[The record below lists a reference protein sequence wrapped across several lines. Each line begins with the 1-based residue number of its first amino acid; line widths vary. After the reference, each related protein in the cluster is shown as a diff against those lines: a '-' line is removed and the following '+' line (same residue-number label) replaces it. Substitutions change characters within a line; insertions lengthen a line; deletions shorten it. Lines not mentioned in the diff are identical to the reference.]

1 MTAAAKLVSRDSEV
15 ATTTSP
21 AKRRGRPPKASA
33 AEPLQA
39 GAEVPTVTAPA
50 KRRGR
55 PPKALAIE
63 PLPAGVEAP
72 TLTTPVKRRGRPP
85 KNSAAEPRNADG
97 DDLPATVDPRNQLND
112 LTAREWIPETVSV
125 WNQRGLG
132 AGHPDAQIERQH
144 PAPFSFT
151 DVGRLIRF
159 FTKRGHT
166 VLDPFVGVGSTLK
179 ACAIDGRN
187 GIGIE
192 LSPTFAALTRERLQ
206 AEVRDM
212 FSSVGEQQVLEGDA
226 RDHLP
231 SLADESVDLVVTSP
245 PYWSILKKQD
255 HKVRQER
262 IEKGLVKDYGEDDRD
277 LGRIEDYAD
286 FLDELSGILG
296 ECARTL
302 KRGKYMAVIVSDF
315 RDKSK
320 YIMFHAD
327 LAKAMESHGME
338 MRGLKVLYQRHK
350 KVFPYGYPYSYVPNI
365 HNQYILILQKPK

>member
-1 MTAAAKLVSRDSEV
+1 MTV
-15 ATTTSP
+15 AT
-21 AKRRGRPPKASA
+21 KRKLTKAEIPNPPRQRGRPPKKAIIDSLDDEVE
-33 AEPLQA
+33 AE
-39 GAEVPTVTAPA
+39 E
-50 KRRGR
+50 
-55 PPKALAIE
+55 
-63 PLPAGVEAP
+63 LPA
-72 TLTTPVKRRGRPP
+72 
-85 KNSAAEPRNADG
+85 S
-97 DDLPATVDPRNQLND
+97 VDPRNQLND

-159 FTKRGHT
+159 FTKRGHI
-166 VLDPFVGVGSTLK
+166 VLDPFVGIGSTLK
-179 ACAIDGRN
+179 ACAIEGRR

-192 LSPTFAALTRERLQ
+192 LNPTFADLARERLEK
-206 AEVRDM
+206 EV
-212 FSSVGEQQVLEGDA
+212 SSKLSTVCEQLVLQGNA
-226 RDHLP
+226 RDHLIN
-231 SLADESVDLVVTSP
+231 LGNESIDFIVTSP

-262 IEKGLVKDYGEDDRD
+262 IEKGLVKDYGDDDRD
-277 LGRIEDYAD
+277 LGRIEYYDD
-286 FLDELSGILG
+286 FLKELSAIFG
-296 ECARTL
+296 ECTRTL
-302 KRGKYMAVIVSDF
+302 KRGKYMAIVVSDF

-327 LAKAMESHGME
+327 LAKAMEAYGME

-365 HNQYILILQKPK
+365 HNQYVLILQKPK

>member
-1 MTAAAKLVSRDSEV
+1 MKAAALEALTLEAQS
-15 ATTTSP
+15 
-21 AKRRGRPPKASA
+21 
-33 AEPLQA
+33 L
-39 GAEVPTVTAPA
+39 GAPAPA

-55 PPKALAIE
+55 PPKNAIKPEKSPAPDRTEGEAL
-63 PLPAGVEAP
+63 L
-72 TLTTPVKRRGRPP
+72 
-85 KNSAAEPRNADG
+85 
-97 DDLPATVDPRNQLND
+97 ATVDPRNQLND

-132 AGHPDAQIERQH
+132 AGHADAQIERQH

-159 FTKRGHT
+159 FTKKGHT

-179 ACAIDGRN
+179 ACAIDGRR

-192 LSPTFAALTRERLQ
+192 LNPQFAELSRQRL
-206 AEVRDM
+206 ATEVRDM
-212 FSSVGEQQVLEGDA
+212 FSSVDGQQILEGDA

-231 SLADESVDLVVTSP
+231 TIPADSVDLVVTSP
-245 PYWSILKKQD
+245 PYWSILKKED

-262 IEKGLVKDYGEDDRD
+262 IEKGLAKDYGTDARD
-277 LGRIEDYAD
+277 LAKIESYKD
-286 FLDELSGILG
+286 FLRELTSIFG
-296 ECARTL
+296 ECARVL
-302 KRGKYMAVIVSDF
+302 KRGRYMAIIVSDF

-327 LAKAMESHGME
+327 LARALEPFGLE

>member
-1 MTAAAKLVSRDSEV
+1 MKPNAELIADENITPP
-15 ATTTSP
+15 TT
-21 AKRRGRPPKASA
+21 AKRRGRPPKNA
-33 AEPLQA
+33 AQKVATESTEDTDVQDI
-39 GAEVPTVTAPA
+39 PA
-50 KRRGR
+50 K
-55 PPKALAIE
+55 
-63 PLPAGVEAP
+63 
-72 TLTTPVKRRGRPP
+72 
-85 KNSAAEPRNADG
+85 
-97 DDLPATVDPRNQLND
+97 VDPRNQMND

-159 FTKRGHT
+159 FTKKGHT

-179 ACAIDGRN
+179 ACAIDERH

-192 LSPTFAALTRERLQ
+192 LNPDFADLSRQRL
-206 AEVRDM
+206 ATEVRDM
-212 FSSVGEQQVLEGDA
+212 FSTVDGQRILEGDA

-231 SLADESVDLVVTSP
+231 TIETESVDFVVTSP
-245 PYWSILKKQD
+245 PYWSILKKED

-262 IEKGLVKDYGEDDRD
+262 LEKGLAKDYGTDARD
-277 LGRIEDYAD
+277 LAKIENYDD
-286 FLDELSGILG
+286 FLRELAAIFG
-296 ECARTL
+296 ECGRVL
-302 KRGKYMAVIVSDF
+302 KRGRYMAIIVSDF

-327 LAKAMESHGME
+327 LARALEAYGLE

>member
-1 MTAAAKLVSRDSEV
+1 MRAAKAKPVIATVDSD
-15 ATTTSP
+15 A
-21 AKRRGRPPKASA
+21 
-33 AEPLQA
+33 
-39 GAEVPTVTAPA
+39 
-50 KRRGR
+50 
-55 PPKALAIE
+55 
-63 PLPAGVEAP
+63 VEIDSG
-72 TLTTPVKRRGRPP
+72 L
-85 KNSAAEPRNADG
+85 E
-97 DDLPATVDPRNQLND
+97 DLPKTVDPRNQIND

-159 FTKRGHT
+159 FTKRGAT

-192 LSPTFAALTRERLQ
+192 LNPTFAALARQRLRT
-206 AEVRDM
+206 EVRDM
-212 FSSVGEQQVLEGDA
+212 FATVGSQTVLEGDA
-226 RDHLP
+226 REHLP
-231 SLADESVDLVVTSP
+231 SIPSESVDFVVTSP
-245 PYWSILKKQD
+245 PYWSILKKED

-262 IEKGLVKDYGEDDRD
+262 LEKGLAKDYGEDARD
-277 LGRIEDYAD
+277 LARIESYEA
-286 FLDELSGILG
+286 FLTELATLLG
-296 ECARTL
+296 ECGRTL
-302 KRGKYMAVIVSDF
+302 RRGKYMCVVVSDF
-315 RDKSK
+315 RDKAK

-327 LAKAMESHGME
+327 LARALEPHGLE

>member
-1 MTAAAKLVSRDSEV
+1 MKAATQAIDAEILS
-15 ATTTSP
+15 AT
-21 AKRRGRPPKASA
+21 
-33 AEPLQA
+33 
-39 GAEVPTVTAPA
+39 VPTDRRHRRTKHPSPQPMKDTVIGSDVA
-50 KRRGR
+50 KAR
-55 PPKALAIE
+55 
-63 PLPAGVEAP
+63 
-72 TLTTPVKRRGRPP
+72 
-85 KNSAAEPRNADG
+85 
-97 DDLPATVDPRNQLND
+97 ATVDPRNLLNE

-179 ACAIDGRN
+179 ACALDERL

-192 LSPTFAALTRERLQ
+192 LSPEFAELSRRRL
-206 AEVRDM
+206 ATEVRDI
-212 FSSVGEQQVLEGDA
+212 FSTADGQRILEGDA

-231 SLADESVDLVVTSP
+231 TLGDESVDFVVTSP
-245 PYWSILKKQD
+245 PYWSILKKED

-262 IEKGLVKDYGEDDRD
+262 TRKGLAKDYGIDPRD
-277 LGRIEDYAD
+277 LAKIESYDD
-286 FLDELSGILG
+286 FLRELTAIFG
-296 ECARTL
+296 ECARVL
-302 KRGKYMAVIVSDF
+302 KRGRYMAIIVSDF
-315 RDKSK
+315 RDKSRF
-320 YIMFHAD
+320 IMFHAD
-327 LAKAMESHGME
+327 LARALESYGLE

>member
-1 MTAAAKLVSRDSEV
+1 MK
-15 ATTTSP
+15 
-21 AKRRGRPPKASA
+21 KKALKA
-33 AEPLQA
+33 AEEKL
-39 GAEVPTVTAPA
+39 ES
-50 KRRGR
+50 
-55 PPKALAIE
+55 
-63 PLPAGVEAP
+63 VEAAD
-72 TLTTPVKRRGRPP
+72 PVE
-85 KNSAAEPRNADG
+85 AEE
-97 DDLPATVDPRNQLND
+97 LPATVDPRNQVND

-159 FTKRGHT
+159 FTKQGNV

-179 ACAIDGRN
+179 ACAIEGRS

-192 LSPTFAALTRERLQ
+192 LSPTFAGLTRQRL
-206 AEVRDM
+206 ATEVRDM
-212 FSSVGEQQVLEGDA
+212 FSNVGEQRILEGDA
-226 RDHLP
+226 RDHVP
-231 SLADESVDLVVTSP
+231 QIPDESVDFVVTSP

-262 IEKGLVKDYGEDDRD
+262 IEKGLAQDYGVDARD
-277 LGRIEDYAD
+277 LGRIDSYEE
-286 FLDELSGILG
+286 FLKELSVILG
-296 ECARTL
+296 DCARTL

-315 RDKSK
+315 RDKSR

-327 LAKAMESHGME
+327 LARSLEAYGLE

>member
-1 MTAAAKLVSRDSEV
+1 MKPAAQSLTEEDQ
-15 ATTTSP
+15 TNLQP
-21 AKRRGRPPKASA
+21 AKRRGRPRKD
-33 AEPLQA
+33 
-39 GAEVPTVTAPA
+39 TAPRVMA
-50 KRRGR
+50 D
-55 PPKALAIE
+55 AE
-63 PLPAGVEAP
+63 TE
-72 TLTTPVKRRGRPP
+72 
-85 KNSAAEPRNADG
+85 SAVG
-97 DDLPATVDPRNQLND
+97 DDLPAGVDPRNKLND
-112 LTAREWIPETVSV
+112 LTAKEWIPETVSV

-179 ACAIDGRN
+179 ACAIDERH

-192 LSPTFAALTRERLQ
+192 LNPDFAELSRQRL
-206 AEVRDM
+206 ATEVRDM
-212 FSSVGEQQVLEGDA
+212 FSTVDGQRILEGDA

-231 SLADESVDLVVTSP
+231 RLADESVDFVVTSP
-245 PYWSILKKQD
+245 PYWSILKKVD

-262 IEKGLVKDYGEDDRD
+262 TDKGLAKDYGEHEGD
-277 LGRIEDYAD
+277 LAKIDNYDD
-286 FLDELSGILG
+286 FLRELAAIFG
-296 ECARTL
+296 ECARIL
-302 KRGKYMAVIVSDF
+302 KRGHYMAIIVSDF

-327 LAKAMESHGME
+327 LARALEGYGME